1 MTMVNAWNGTRHGGR
16 HACLQCDL
24 CFPPLLGFGTIADFE
39 ASGWRIGTFDEGPHI
54 CPTCS
59 RRREHK
65 PHLRRIPTELVTDAP
80 SGQGGA
86 LPNLLV
92 VGAAKCGTTSL
103 HYYLSL
109 HPEIHMSTPKE
120 LNFFQD
126 PSCLDRLDLYASFFD
141 KRSPV
146 RGEST
151 TIYSMHPVIPDVP
164 QRISAALPDVKL
176 IYLVRDPVERAFASY
191 VEEFTHG
198 MERRTFEDAFR
209 DVDDPYN
216 RYVAASRYASQ
227 IERFLA
233 CFSPENLLVA
243 DQADLRDRRSQTLR
257 EIFRFVGVDEGF
269 TTQDFDRRLNPT
281 DDKRGRN
288 ALGRWLRQ
296 TAPARA
302 VVRLPPRFAGALLRP
317 VRRVLS
323 EQVEVPN
330 PDPRLRERLVGVLE
344 DEVSRL
350 RRLTGNQFAD
360 WSAFNSGAV
369 QR

>member
-1 MTMVNAWNGTRHGGR
+1 MRRVRTELATDVPDR
-16 HACLQCDL
+16 HA
-24 CFPPLLGFGTIADFE
+24 
-39 ASGWRIGTFDEGPHI
+39 
-54 CPTCS
+54 
-59 RRREHK
+59 
-65 PHLRRIPTELVTDAP
+65 
-80 SGQGGA
+80 GA

-126 PSCLDRLDLYASFFD
+126 PKCMDRLDLYAAFFD
-141 KRSPV
+141 ERSPV

-151 TIYSMHPVIPDVP
+151 TIYSMHPVIPLVP
-164 QRISAALPDVKL
+164 QRISSALPAVKL

-191 VEEFTHG
+191 VEEVTHA

-216 RYVAASRYASQ
+216 RYVAASRYATQ
-227 IERFLA
+227 IERFLS
-233 CFSPENLLVA
+233 CFSPDDLLVV
-243 DQADLRDRRSQTLR
+243 DQSELRDRRSETLR
-257 EIFRFVGVDEGF
+257 QIFRFVGVDDGF
-269 TTQDFDRRLNPT
+269 TTQDFERRLNPT
-281 DDKRGRN
+281 GDKRERS
-288 ALGRWLRQ
+288 ALGRRLRH

-302 VVRLPPRFAGALLRP
+302 VVRLPPRFAGVLLRP

-323 EQVEVPN
+323 ARIEIPS
-330 PDPRLRERLVGVLE
+330 PDPRLRERLVQALE
-344 DEVSRL
+344 GEVSHL
-350 RRLTGNQFAD
+350 RRLTGNQFAG
-360 WSAFNSGAV
+360 WSAFNSGVV